1 MTDDPEDTAATPA
14 PRTERMARTESV
26 VPGAAGPGAGD
37 RDAARPAS
45 EPAEERHSAL
55 VGFMSVPV
63 HPRFPIRRSTLLLVL
78 AFLGFAT
85 LLYFNPPASTST
97 VVLHTPSGDYEIPG
111 ATKLPASA
119 ATTTTTTTRPP
130 TPSTTTTTTTT
141 TYPSATTTYPST
153 TTTTRGGP
161 ATTTTTVR
169 GTVGSSGTTTTTIAP
184 GRSATSST
192 PTP

>member
-14 PRTERMARTESV
+14 PRTERMARTESAA
-26 VPGAAGPGAGD
+26 GAAGPGAGD

-45 EPAEERHSAL
+45 GPAGERHSAL

-119 ATTTTTTTRPP
+119 TTTTTTTTTRPP
-130 TPSTTTTTTTT
+130 TPTTTTTTT
-141 TYPSATTTYPST
+141 TYPSASTTYPST

-161 ATTTTTVR
+161 ATTSTTVR
-169 GTVGSSGTTTTTIAP
+169 GTVGTSGTTTTTIAP

>member
-119 ATTTTTTTRPP
+119 TTTTTTTTTRPP
-130 TPSTTTTTTTT
+130 TPTTTTTTT

-161 ATTTTTVR
+161 ATTSTTVR
-169 GTVGSSGTTTTTIAP
+169 GTVGTSGTTTTTIAP
-184 GRSATSST
+184 GRSATSSA